1 MKSLPA
7 GKDSEWESHSTA
19 MLQLLIFFTYGT
31 EELKKRLLPKTTTG
45 EAICA
50 IAFTEPNAGSDLAA
64 IRTKA
69 VRDGDHYIINGQKT
83 FITNGI
89 FADIIITAC
98 KTGRVG
104 EIARPFPSS

>member
-1 MKSLPA
+1 M
-7 GKDSEWESHSTA
+7 GRDSELGVPLHSDVA
-19 MLQLLIFFTYGT
+19 APYLFHYGT
-31 EELKKRLLPKTTTG
+31 EELKRRLLPKTTTG

-83 FITNGI
+83 FITNGT
-89 FADIIITAC
+89 FADVIITAC
-98 KTGRVG
+98 KTDASENRRS
-104 EIARPFPSS
+104 ITSSQ